1 MKFIIKHEIKGRIR
15 ISLAR
20 KFHTVR
26 EADVLEQYLLGLDGV
41 TAAKV
46 YERTA
51 DAVIYY
57 KEDREAVLVQVAAFD
72 GQITEKQ
79 EMAVKS
85 SGRALNQEYKEKLI
99 QKVLTRFATKTFLP
113 APVRAVYTSVQAI
126 RYIVKG
132 IHCLVFKR
140 KLHVEVLDATA
151 ISVSLLRRDFNTA
164 GSVMFL
170 LGVGELLEEWT
181 HKKSVGD
188 LARSM
193 SLNVEKVWKK
203 VDGTEVLVPLSDV
216 TAGDELTVHMGTV
229 IPLDGVVVSGEAMI
243 NQASMTGE
251 SQPVRKEPG
260 SYVYA
265 GTALEEGEITFKV
278 EKSAGSTRY
287 ERIVQMIEDSEK
299 LKSSVEG
306 KASNL
311 ADALVPWSLGGTAL
325 TYLLTRNATKA
336 LSILMVDFSCALK
349 LAMPLAVLSAMRE
362 ASQHHITVKGGKF
375 LEAVAEAE
383 TIVFDKTGTLTKAK
397 PVVSDVVSFNGM
409 EKEELL
415 RIAACLEEHFPH
427 SMANAVV
434 QEAKKRHLVH
444 EEMHSRVDYIVAH
457 GIATYVGEE
466 RVVIGSHHFVFE
478 DEKCTLPEDG
488 KEKFENLPENCSHL
502 YMAIG
507 GQLAA
512 VICIEDPLREEA
524 PSVIRQ
530 LKEAGFKRIVMM
542 TGDSERTAAAIA
554 KRVGVDDYF
563 SEVLPEDKARFV
575 EEEKAKGH
583 KVIMIGDGINDS
595 PALSAADAGIAV
607 SEGAEIAREIADIT
621 IKKDSLDEV
630 VLLRHLSMDL
640 MKRVH
645 GNYRFVISFNLGL
658 ILLGVAGIITPSM
671 SALLHNSSTLAIS
684 LKSMTNLLPEE
695 ERRRKES
702 GYGLDYILN
711 YKISTVKQ
719 M

>member
-229 IPLDGVVVSGEAMI
+229 IPLDGVVVSGEAMV

-349 LAMPLAVLSAMRE
+349 LAMPLAVLSAIRE
-362 ASQHHITVKGGKF
+362 ANVHHITVKGGKF
-375 LEAVAEAE
+375 MEAIADAD

-397 PVVSDVVSFNGM
+397 PVVVDIVTFGNRDKNEM
-409 EKEELL
+409 L

-434 QEAKKRHLVH
+434 QESLSRHLVH
-444 EEMHSRVDYIVAH
+444 DEMHTKVEYIVAH
-457 GIATYVGEE
+457 GIASQINGE

-478 DEKCTLPEDG
+478 DEKCVIPADGQAKFDALPE
-488 KEKFENLPENCSHL
+488 EYSHL

-507 GQLAA
+507 GELVA
-512 VICIEDPLREEA
+512 VICIEDPLRPEA
-524 PSVIRQ
+524 EAVLRQ
-530 LKEAGFKRIVMM
+530 LREAGIKKLVMM
-542 TGDSERTAAAIA
+542 TGDSERTARAIA
-554 KRVGVDDYF
+554 RRVGVDEYY
-563 SEVLPEDKARFV
+563 SEVLPEDKARYV
-575 EEEKAKGH
+575 EEAKKNGH
-583 KVIMIGDGINDS
+583 KVIMVGDGINDS
-595 PALSAADAGIAV
+595 PALSAADVGVAI
-607 SEGAEIAREIADIT
+607 SEGAEIAREIADVTVSEDDLAQLVIL
-621 IKKDSLDEV
+621 KQ
-630 VLLRHLSMDL
+630 LSNCL
-640 MKRVH
+640 MKRIH
-645 GNYRFVISFNLGL
+645 SNYRFVISFNLGL
-658 ILLGVAGIITPSM
+658 ILLGVGGILAPTT
-671 SALLHNSSTLAIS
+671 SALLHNTSTLAIS
-684 LKSMTNLLPEE
+684 LKSMTNLIEE
-695 ERRRKES
+695 QE
-702 GYGLDYILN
+702 
-711 YKISTVKQ
+711 
-719 M
+719 

>member
-216 TAGDELTVHMGTV
+216 TAGDELTVQMGTV
-229 IPLDGVVVSGEAMI
+229 IPLDGVVVSGEAMV

-444 EEMHSRVDYIVAH
+444 DEMHSRVDYIVAH

-695 ERRRKES
+695 EREE
-702 GYGLDYILN
+702 
-711 YKISTVKQ
+711 V
-719 M
+719 